1 MSNFKHKTTAQD
13 DSCFHCGLPVPAST
27 NIHITYSGEEKSM
40 CCHGCEAVANA
51 IISSGMDDFYRYRT
65 TTPEKPE
72 ELVPEFLQQ
81 LKAYDNP
88 QVQKR
93 FIHSDANKQ
102 KNNREN
108 ANDDI
113 REVSLILEGIVC
125 AACVWLNENHL
136 QSLAGVLKV
145 NINYSNH
152 RATVRWDNQQISLS
166 EILESISRIGY
177 LAHPY
182 DPDSVQ
188 RLIEKE
194 RKQQLKRI
202 GISGVLGMQIMIL
215 AVAMYSGHWWGIDAG
230 INQFFRWTS
239 LVLTVPVLLFASDVF
254 LKAAWRDLKNRRVG
268 MDVPVSLGI
277 SIAFIASAYHTFI
290 GSGEVYFDSVVMFTF
305 FLLSARYFELNARK
319 RTSETTE
326 ALLNL
331 RPAIATRL
339 LNANTNKE
347 TQETIAV
354 SELNINDLLLVRP
367 GETLPA
373 DGRVEHGTS
382 GVNESLLTGESLPI
396 TKTIGD
402 KVIGGS
408 INTESPL
415 SIRVEKLGDDS
426 VLSSIQNLLEQA
438 QNNKPAISQLAD
450 RIASWFV
457 ASLLTLATGVA
468 IYWYLHDPAQWISIT
483 VATLVVTCPCALSLA
498 TPAAITAASGQLAR
512 IGLLP
517 KTANALETLAQITD
531 FVFDKTGTLTE
542 GKLHLKT
549 IDSFSQK
556 SEQSLLQ
563 IAAVLESASE
573 HPIARCIVTSAA
585 NNTEEESSDKNIHK
599 KNIQASNRIST
610 PGYGVEGTI
619 DEVQWFIGNS
629 DYIIKH
635 CQNIDH
641 AVLEKYK
648 NERNT
653 SIFLATQ
660 NELQAAFT
668 LGDSVRSQSSSLV
681 SQLIKNKKAIH
692 LFSGDS
698 FAATKN
704 VATILGIP
712 HYLANLRPQDK
723 LQQLQQL
730 QAENKQVAMTGDGI
744 NDAPVLAAAN
754 LSIAMGKGSQLAVS
768 TADMVLLSS
777 NVLHIYTGYTIA
789 KKCMRIIR
797 QNLTWAIA
805 YNLIAIPAAAMGYVE
820 PWLAAIGMS
829 ASSLFVVLN
838 ALRLTKH
845 HAS

>member
-1 MSNFKHKTTAQD
+1 MSRLQQNNTKQND
-13 DSCFHCGLPVPAST
+13 NCFHCGLPVPSGT
-27 NIHITYSGEEKSM
+27 DIHIVYLNEEKPM

-72 ELVPEFLQQ
+72 ELLPEFLQQ
-81 LKAYDNP
+81 LRAYDNP

-93 FIHSDANKQ
+93 FVHTEGEKQ
-102 KNNREN
+102 KNNSDN
-108 ANDDI
+108 TNDDI
-113 REVSLILEGIVC
+113 RQVSLILEGIVC

-136 QSLAGVLKV
+136 QSLAGILKV
-145 NINYSNH
+145 NINYSSH

-166 EILESISRIGY
+166 QILESISRIGY

-182 DPDSVQ
+182 DPDSIQ

-215 AVAMYSGHWWGIDAG
+215 AVAMYSGQWWGIDAD

-239 LVLTVPVLLFASDVF
+239 LILTVPVLLFASDVF

-277 SIAFIASAYHTFI
+277 SIAFFASGYHTFI

-319 RTSETTE
+319 RTSQTTE

-331 RPAIATRL
+331 RPAVATRL
-339 LNANTNKE
+339 LNANTDKE
-347 TQETIAV
+347 TQETVAV
-354 SELNINDLLLVRP
+354 SELNIDDILLVRP

-373 DGRVEHGTS
+373 DGCVEHGTS
-382 GVNESLLTGESLPI
+382 GVNESLLTGESLPV

-402 KVIGGS
+402 SVIGGS

-415 SIRVEKLGDDS
+415 NIRVEKLGDDS

-457 ASLLTLATGVA
+457 SIILTLATGVA

-498 TPAAITAASGQLAR
+498 TPAAVTAASGQLAR

-517 KTANALETLAQITD
+517 KTANALETLAQVTD
-531 FVFDKTGTLTE
+531 FIFDKTGTLTE
-542 GKLHLKT
+542 GQLQLKT
-549 IDSFSQK
+549 IDSFSKQSK
-556 SEQSLLQ
+556 QSLLH
-563 IAAVLESASE
+563 IAAALESASE
-573 HPIARCIVTSAA
+573 HPIARCIVASNA
-585 NNTEEESSDKNIHK
+585 NYTKENSPDKNF
-599 KNIQASNRIST
+599 QVSNRLNT
-610 PGYGVEGTI
+610 PGYGIEGTI
-619 DEVQWFIGNS
+619 DHTQWFIGNS
-629 DYIIKH
+629 DYIIQH
-635 CQNIDH
+635 CQNLDH
-641 AVLEKYK
+641 EVISKYK

-653 SIFLATQ
+653 SIFLATSDQ
-660 NELQAAFT
+660 LQATFT
-668 LGDSVRSQSSSLV
+668 LADSVRPQSLSLIGC
-681 SQLIKNKKAIH
+681 LIKNKKPVH
-692 LFSGDS
+692 LWSGDS

-704 VATILGIP
+704 IASTLGIS
-712 HYLANLRPQDK
+712 HYQANLRPQDK
-723 LQQLQQL
+723 LQQLQKL
-730 QAENKQVAMTGDGI
+730 QAEGKLVAMTGDGI

-789 KKCMRIIR
+789 RKCMRIIR
-797 QNLTWAIA
+797 QNLSWAIT
-805 YNLIAIPAAAMGYVE
+805 YNLIAVPAAAMGYVE

-838 ALRLTKH
+838 ALRLTK
-845 HAS
+845 ASPD